1 MIAREV
7 HWHDGMFLR
16 PHHYQA
22 LQRHLAERAS
32 RDQHW
37 DHHYNWGLR
46 TVEIDTDALANYR
59 LVIRR
64 LDARWHDGTT
74 LSVPDDSELAVIDL
88 KPAFAEGRDITVYLA
103 IASLHLGRP
112 NITDNGRLDTR
123 FKVDTQDLEDE
134 NTGLNPRPVSVRR
147 LNARILLSG
156 QDQTGYEIIPIAR
169 LTKSALS
176 DGTPVLDQTFIP
188 PLLATDAWKPLSD
201 NILESICDRIGK
213 KLELLSNLAST
224 RGIGFGS
231 NATGDSLILEQ
242 LRALNEVQAPLS
254 VLIGAEKRHPLTM
267 FVELSRI
274 VGRLAIFD
282 QGRQCPKLPRYDHD
296 DLGGCFYRMKQIIDG
311 LLDLVVEPEY
321 KERPFIG
328 AGLRMQVTLEP
339 AWLESGSRMYIG
351 VRSDLDDEEC
361 IRLVTKAGELD
372 MKVGSSDRV
381 DSIFR
386 LGEAGLTF
394 THAPHPPRVLPA
406 HAGLIYF
413 EINREARDL
422 EWRNVEQ
429 SLTLAIRL
437 NENLIAGNIQGERL
451 LRVKTAQST
460 TSLEFSLYVVP
471 RNVT

>member
-1 MIAREV
+1 MITREV

-22 LQRHLAERAS
+22 LQRSLQTRMS

-46 TVEIDTDALANYR
+46 TIDIDIDAISNYR
-59 LVIRR
+59 FVVRR

-74 LSVPDDSELAVIDL
+74 ISVPDDAELAVLDL
-88 KPAFAEGRDITVYLA
+88 KPIFAEKRDVVIYLA
-103 IASLHLGRP
+103 VASLHLGRP
-112 NITDNGRLDTR
+112 NVTTNGKLDTR
-123 FKVDTQDLEDE
+123 FKIESQELEDE
-134 NTGLNPRPVSVRR
+134 NTGLNPRQVHLRR
-147 LNARILLSG
+147 LNARLLIG
-156 QDQTGYEIIPIAR
+156 DQDQTGYEVIPIAR
-169 LTKSALS
+169 LTKSSLS
-176 DGTPVLDQTFIP
+176 DGTPVLDETYIP
-188 PLLATDAWKPLSD
+188 PLLAVDAWTPLERG
-201 NILESICDRIGK
+201 ILEGIYDRIGK
-213 KLELLSNLAST
+213 KLELLSNLAQT

-231 NATGDSLILEQ
+231 SAAGDTLILEQ
-242 LRALNEVQAPLS
+242 LQVLNDVQAPLT
-254 VLIGAEKRHPLTM
+254 VLINAEKRHPLTM
-267 FVELSRI
+267 FTELARI
-274 VGRLAIFD
+274 VGRLAIF
-282 QGRQCPKLPRYDHD
+282 GETRLCPPLPRYDHD
-296 DLGGCFYRMKQIIDG
+296 DLGTCFYRMKQIIDG
-311 LLDLVVEPEY
+311 LLDLVVEPEF

-339 AWLESGSRMYIG
+339 AWLESGWRMYIG
-351 VRSDLDDEEC
+351 VRSDLNPDEC
-361 IRLVTKAGELD
+361 IRMLTKAGELD

-406 HAGLIYF
+406 SSGLIYF
-413 EINREARDL
+413 EISRDGRQA

-437 NENLIAGNIQGERL
+437 NENLIAGNVQGERL
-451 LRVKTAQST
+451 LRVRAAQTT

-471 RNVT
+471 RNVS